1 MIVMIHD
8 TLVLSTKRT
17 LLRLLFLFFS
27 VLIGYTSATA
37 QGEACSS
44 GHCPAAA
51 MSDLP
56 DPAQQIRNSSIP
68 AQKQREKKPF
78 FSDRKRGWWWYE
90 KKPAKPKKKK
100 DESGTRVKVDLD
112 NYTYQELWDMY
123 PDDFQ
128 KILKIVLKQA
138 VQNPSVK
145 NVRDYLIMQDI
156 SKRKSMVFANVVGY
170 VGQAN
175 PDFSIN
181 ETYPITAPGRRALTA
196 MNLNEKNNT
205 ISEAKGRFALIMFST
220 EGCHFCESQSE
231 ILAYFEDYFGW
242 PVRRVNISRQ
252 PNVAA
257 RFNIE
262 KVPEIIIVSRKT
274 GDYMPISV
282 GTISMNELKDRI
294 YRSIRMMDGKIGPE
308 QWYIHDFEKDTSM
321 DPLKIV
327 KRNTGN
333 TGIRGLQQ

>member
-1 MIVMIHD
+1 MIAMIHD
-8 TLVLSTKRT
+8 TLVSLTKRM
-17 LLRLLFLFFS
+17 LLLLLVLFFS
-27 VLIGYTSATA
+27 ILIGYTSATA
-37 QGEACSS
+37 QEGACFS
-44 GHCPAAA
+44 GHCPAVA
-51 MSDLP
+51 MPDLP
-56 DPAQQIRNSSIP
+56 DSAQQIRNSSIP
-68 AQKQREKKPF
+68 AQKQHEKKPF

-90 KKPAKPKKKK
+90 KEPAKPEKKKE
-100 DESGTRVKVDLD
+100 ESGTRVKVNLD
-112 NYTYQELWDMY
+112 NYTYQELWNMY

-128 KILKIVLKQA
+128 KILKIVLRQA

-145 NVRDYLIMQDI
+145 NVKDYLTMQDI
-156 SKRKSMVFANVVGY
+156 SKRKSMVFSSVVGY
-170 VGQAN
+170 VGQTN

-181 ETYPITAPGRRALTA
+181 ETYPTTAPGRRALTA

-205 ISEAKGRFALIMFST
+205 INEARGRFALIMFNRD
-220 EGCHFCESQSE
+220 GCSFCESQSE

-242 PVRRVNISRQ
+242 SIRKVNISRQ
-252 PNVAA
+252 PDVAA

-282 GTISMNELKDRI
+282 GTVSMNELKDRI

-327 KRNTGN
+327 KRNTEN
-333 TGIRGLQQ
+333 TGIRGLQ